1 MRTTPERTRS
11 NISGIVSTW
20 GEEGM
25 AADAVC
31 MTVTA
36 AGGETELPVQAT
48 NVKQVAARTTGTDRV
63 DFFIAH
69 LSGREGMRVPT

>member
-1 MRTTPERTRS
+1 
-11 NISGIVSTW
+11 
-20 GEEGM
+20 M